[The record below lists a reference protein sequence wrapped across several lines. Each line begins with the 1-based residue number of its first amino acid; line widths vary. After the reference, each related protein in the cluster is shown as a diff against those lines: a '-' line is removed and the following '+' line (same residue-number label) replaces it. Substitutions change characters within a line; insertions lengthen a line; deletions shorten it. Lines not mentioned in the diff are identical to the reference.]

1 MFIHLSCMQLFCNP
15 LDHSLPGSSV
25 HRISQSRILKWVA
38 ISISKGSS
46 RPRDGNCVSFTSWTG
61 RWILYHWAT
70 WEAHRSLGKE
80 YKARVFRNT
89 NVHYVVASDYSRST
103 LCFLPHDKFHV
114 AYSPNTSLGSK
125 FCKVIT
131 DSMDVSLSELWELVM
146 DREAWSAVIHG
157 VAKSWTRLSDWTEL
171 NWTEWPC
178 LSYLS
183 WLAFSGPNR
192 VWLIF

>member
-1 MFIHLSCMQLFCNP
+1 MRKSESVS
-15 LDHSLPGSSV
+15 HSVVDWTQVS
-25 HRISQSRILKWVA
+25 RIAGRRFNLWVTRKLYFDLKKVSQSLQYMLPQSLVQNQESA
-38 ISISKGSS
+38 
-46 RPRDGNCVSFTSWTG
+46 

-171 NWTEWPC
+171 N
-178 LSYLS
+178 
-183 WLAFSGPNR
+183 
-192 VWLIF
+192 